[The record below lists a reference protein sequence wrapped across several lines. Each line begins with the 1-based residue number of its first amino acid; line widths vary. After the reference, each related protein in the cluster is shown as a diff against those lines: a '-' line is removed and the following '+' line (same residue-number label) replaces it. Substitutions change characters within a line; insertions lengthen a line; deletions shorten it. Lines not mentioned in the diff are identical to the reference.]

1 MLSEFEIHIFSREL
15 CLLLDQLNR
24 CPDLNERLRIYE
36 EFMLNSSI
44 IDSKWAEETEPTF
57 RKIIN

>member
-36 EFMLNSSI
+36 EIILISSI
-44 IDSKWAEETEPTF
+44 IDSQWEEE
-57 RKIIN
+57 INF